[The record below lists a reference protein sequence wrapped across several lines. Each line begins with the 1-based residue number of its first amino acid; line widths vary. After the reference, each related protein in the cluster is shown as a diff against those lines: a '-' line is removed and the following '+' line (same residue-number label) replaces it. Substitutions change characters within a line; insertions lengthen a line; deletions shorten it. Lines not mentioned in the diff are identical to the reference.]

1 MMTEITISSGQLS
14 IQARLNQSPTAEA
27 IIAALPLTGQASTWG
42 EETYFEIPVDM
53 PQEPDAQ
60 TEVEVGDLGYW
71 PAGNALCIFFGPTPV
86 SSGEKPKAYSPVN
99 LIGSVSGDARLFR
112 AVREGDEIRISSS
125 PQETLSG

>member
-1 MMTEITISSGQLS
+1 MTEITISSGELS
-14 IQARLNQSPTAEA
+14 VQAQLNQSPTAEA

-42 EETYFEIPVDM
+42 EEIYFEIPVDM
-53 PQEPDAQ
+53 PQAPDAR

-99 LIGSVSGDARLFR
+99 LIGSVAGDAKLFR
-112 AVREGDEIRISSS
+112 TVRDGDEISIS
-125 PQETLSG
+125 LSLQGT

>member
-42 EETYFEIPVDM
+42 EEIYFEIPVDM

-125 PQETLSG
+125 PQGTLSG

>member
-42 EETYFEIPVDM
+42 EEIYFEIPVDM

-112 AVREGDEIRISSS
+112 AVRDGDEIRISSS
-125 PQETLSG
+125 PQGTLSG

>member
-27 IIAALPLTGQASTWG
+27 IIAVLPLTGKASTWG
-42 EETYFEIPVDM
+42 EEIYFEIPVDM
-53 PQEPDAQ
+53 PQEPDAR

-71 PAGNALCIFFGPTPV
+71 PAGSALCIFFGPTPV

-99 LIGSVSGDARLFR
+99 LIGSVAGDARLFR
-112 AVREGDEIRISSS
+112 AVRDGDEIHISSS
-125 PQETLSG
+125 PQGT

>member
-42 EETYFEIPVDM
+42 EEIYFEIPVDM

-60 TEVEVGDLGYW
+60 TEVEGGDLGYW

-112 AVREGDEIRISSS
+112 AVREGDELRTSSS